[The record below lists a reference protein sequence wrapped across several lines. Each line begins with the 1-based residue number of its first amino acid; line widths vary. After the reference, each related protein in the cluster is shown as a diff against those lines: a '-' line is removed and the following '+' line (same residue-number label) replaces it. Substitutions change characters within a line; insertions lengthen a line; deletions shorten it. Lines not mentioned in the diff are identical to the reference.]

1 MESDTEI
8 EQSRNEVFRKIG
20 RNVLNFQNLERK
32 LKFLIANGQI
42 AGYASELEAKR
53 ERYAA
58 TVQKQTM
65 GALVGA
71 FVENTLTAQG
81 DAATDSSSC
90 PEELTEPYL
99 SFRFS
104 LETSAAEYEDRKQS
118 LASIVADR
126 NDLVHHFGTRFDL
139 TSIAG
144 CVDAGQYLEQQR
156 DRFLPAFRYLSS
168 AIDAMQDLQKRYTEF
183 LASEDGKKQLDLLWL
198 RQSRLVLLLG
208 EIAAQVARPDGW
220 TLLSIAGQRLRQ
232 HAPEDMVALQEKYG
246 HKTLKGLVLAT
257 ELFDINEEPTERG
270 GIRVLYRIKPNWVL
284 TYPTT

>member
-1 MESDTEI
+1 MGTLPQI
-8 EQSRNEVFRKIG
+8 QVRAHEQP
-20 RNVLNFQNLERK
+20 
-32 LKFLIANGQI
+32 A
-42 AGYASELEAKR
+42 
-53 ERYAA
+53 
-58 TVQKQTM
+58 
-65 GALVGA
+65 
-71 FVENTLTAQG
+71 
-81 DAATDSSSC
+81 
-90 PEELTEPYL
+90 EPRL
-99 SFRFS
+99 APRFS
-104 LETSAAEYEDRKQS
+104 PRPVLPTTKTDGRPSRGDSY
-118 LASIVADR
+118 ADGMTWS
-126 NDLVHHFGTRFDL
+126 HHFGIRCCICA
-139 TSIAG
+139 SIAG
-144 CVDAGQYLEQQR
+144 CVDARQYLEQQR